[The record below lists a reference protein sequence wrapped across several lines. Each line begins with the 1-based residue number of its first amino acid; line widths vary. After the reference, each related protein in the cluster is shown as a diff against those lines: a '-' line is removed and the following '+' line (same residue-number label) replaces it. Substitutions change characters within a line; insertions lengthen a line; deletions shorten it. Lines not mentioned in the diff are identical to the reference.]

1 MCSVLENLDNCI
13 ISSFYKSDI
22 DKNLFFE
29 WTNYVKIKIDETM
42 ILLTNKLY
50 TNKHR
55 DYLLYLDVISALEN
69 IHKVFV
75 VVSIDKANGNT
86 LLFVKEFML
95 CYY

>member
-1 MCSVLENLDNCI
+1 MLRSN
-13 ISSFYKSDI
+13 
-22 DKNLFFE
+22 
-29 WTNYVKIKIDETM
+29 IDETM

-75 VVSIDKANGNT
+75 VVPIDKANGNT